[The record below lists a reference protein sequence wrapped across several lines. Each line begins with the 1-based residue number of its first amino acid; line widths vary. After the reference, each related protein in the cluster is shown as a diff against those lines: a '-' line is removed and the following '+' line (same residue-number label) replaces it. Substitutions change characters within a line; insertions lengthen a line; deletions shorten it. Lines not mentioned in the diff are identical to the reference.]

1 MVKIASDKRGTHSL
15 QTIISLVNR
24 EKEDELIKN
33 AFEKHIF
40 ELSFVKFEIIIFIY
54 NDQNENGTH
63 LVQKLIKSVSIKN
76 IDFIYKP
83 LISNFLQVA
92 NHPMGLCV
100 VFY

>member
-40 ELSFVKFEIIIFIY
+40 ELSFVNFEIIIFIY
-54 NDQNENGTH
+54 ND
-63 LVQKLIKSVSIKN
+63 
-76 IDFIYKP
+76 
-83 LISNFLQVA
+83 
-92 NHPMGLCV
+92 
-100 VFY
+100 